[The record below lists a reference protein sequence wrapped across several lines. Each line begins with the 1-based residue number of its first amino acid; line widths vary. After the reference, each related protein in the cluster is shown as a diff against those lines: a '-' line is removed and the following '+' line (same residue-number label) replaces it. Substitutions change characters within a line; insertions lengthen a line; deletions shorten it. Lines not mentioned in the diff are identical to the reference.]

1 MSFEPNIE
9 NRKEY
14 FRNCKCGRE
23 HENKFIRGMF
33 NYSEEGQTIFCAAL
47 FEHSSEKHIW
57 LTFLTGEWPDTGQE
71 DCAVTCHIY
80 LSEKG
85 RHFSIVS
92 GEDSPFEADDIFECY
107 QVTRDQVLAVEGAK
121 DWFIETY
128 LSLFKYENEIGT
140 YLSA

>member
-9 NRKEY
+9 SRKEY
-14 FRNCKCGRE
+14 FRDCKCGRE

-47 FEHSSEKHIW
+47 LEHSDEKHIW
-57 LTFLTGEWPDTGQE
+57 LSFLTGEWPNTGQE
-71 DCAVTCHIY
+71 DCAVTCHIF

-85 RHFSIVS
+85 RHFSIAN
-92 GEDSPFEADDIFECY
+92 GEDSPFEADDVFECY
-107 QVTRDQVLAVEGAK
+107 QVTREQVLAVDGAK

-128 LSLFKYENEIGT
+128 LALFEHESEIGN
-140 YLSA
+140 YLGA